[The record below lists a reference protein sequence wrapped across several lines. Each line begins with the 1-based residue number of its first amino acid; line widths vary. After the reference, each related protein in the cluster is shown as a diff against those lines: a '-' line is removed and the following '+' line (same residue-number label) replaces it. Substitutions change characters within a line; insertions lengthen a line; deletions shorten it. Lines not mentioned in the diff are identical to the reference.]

1 MRTFVNGSLN
11 VPWDVMDARH
21 AIVTRQAPEPGESFT
36 EMLDRYR
43 IDAFFGTGL
52 PRVSRPT
59 RPSISTTTHLERSAD
74 WIQVFR
80 NVRSAIYLRDNPR
93 NRMNLQR
100 LTEFYQREQVPFDP
114 QRGFDPARVLREAP
128 LWAFEH
134 GLIPAG
140 FEQLEKAS
148 LSRDP
153 TRRVNARHRLAALY
167 ATLGLYESAVE
178 IDRRLL
184 LADPRSRLAAR
195 RLVWSLLHLRRPAEA
210 QVAAMQLVAM
220 GESDDGISEWLIEAT
235 GQAVALA
242 SSDGELG
249 RPEPAGDVERG
260 GEQEPVEN
268 VLIVVE
274 GAMDRAAALLTGL
287 PIFTYSQARQALAGI
302 REPDARLPTR

>member
-1 MRTFVNGSLN
+1 
-11 VPWDVMDARH
+11 
-21 AIVTRQAPEPGESFT
+21 
-36 EMLDRYR
+36 
-43 IDAFFGTGL
+43 
-52 PRVSRPT
+52 
-59 RPSISTTTHLERSAD
+59 
-74 WIQVFR
+74 
-80 NVRSAIYLRDNPR
+80 
-93 NRMNLQR
+93 MNLQR
-100 LTEFYQREQVPFDP
+100 LTEFYHREQVPFDP

-153 TRRVNARHRLAALY
+153 TRRVNARQRLAALY
-167 ATLGLYESAVE
+167 AMLGLYESAVE

-184 LADPRSRLAAR
+184 RADPRSRVAAR

-210 QVAAMQLVAM
+210 QVAALRLAAL
-220 GESDDGISEWLIEAT
+220 GERGDGISEWLIEAT

-242 SSDGELG
+242 ASDGELG
-249 RPEPAGDVERG
+249 RPEPGSDAEQG

-268 VLIVVE
+268 VLVPIVE

-287 PIFTYSQARQALAGI
+287 PIFTRSQARQALAGI
-302 REPDARLPTR
+302 REPDARLPPR